1 MHAQVSVNVFVHVCI
16 YIYIYIY
23 MCVCV
28 CLCVCVCVMSGYSMC
43 GGGGGGHRALIC
55 SDCVVNFAP
64 LAHTTS
70 MMCAEPQQVCPRRFG
85 LNYDPP
91 AIILEYLEVRSH
103 SRVLRRTPCRHLQIH
118 LLAFFLHQVKTGKL
132 FHRKV

>member
-1 MHAQVSVNVFVHVCI
+1 MCLYMCV

-23 MCVCV
+23 VCVCVFV
-28 CLCVCVCVMSGYSMC
+28 CLCVCDEWLFNVWRR
-43 GGGGGGHRALIC
+43 GGGHRALIC